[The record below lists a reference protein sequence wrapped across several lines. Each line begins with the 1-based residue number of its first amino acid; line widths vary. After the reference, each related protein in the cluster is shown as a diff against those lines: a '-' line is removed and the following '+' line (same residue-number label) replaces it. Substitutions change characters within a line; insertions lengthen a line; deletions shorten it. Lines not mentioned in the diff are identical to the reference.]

1 MKAVGGGVNAG
12 AFGSARAPSPVQR
25 VRLRGAPPQPWRN
38 GGGVTRELLAWGPG
52 GDWHQGDA
60 AATWTLRVS
69 VADIA
74 QDGPFSAFAG
84 IDRCFAVLEGAGVV
98 LTLSGV
104 EHRLTPGHPP
114 VRFDGALAPGC
125 RLIDGPTRDLN
136 LMVQG
141 DAGRLRMQRAAAGQH
156 WGDALPWRA
165 LYTHAPARLRTAVP
179 GDGTC
184 LDLPGGT
191 LAWSDDGLAPAWT
204 LLAGTQAWWL
214 GCLRGGPP

>member
-1 MKAVGGGVNAG
+1 MSMAAG
-12 AFGSARAPSPVQR
+12 ARTAGVGLVHLHTTPA
-25 VRLRGAPPQPWRN
+25 QPWRN
-38 GGGVTRELLAWGPG
+38 GGGLTRELLAWPPASPG
-52 GDWHQGDA
+52 TPA
-60 AATWTLRVS
+60 AWVVRVS

-74 QDGPFSAFAG
+74 SDGPFSAFPG
-84 IDRCFAVLEGAGVV
+84 VSRGFAVLEGAGVV
-98 LTLSGV
+98 LGLRAG
-104 EHRLTPGHPP
+104 ERRLAPGDEAFL
-114 VRFDGALAPGC
+114 FDGAEAPGC
-125 RLIDGPTRDLN
+125 CLIDGPTRDLN

-156 WGDALPWRA
+156 WGDALAWRG

-184 LDLPGGT
+184 LDLPGRT